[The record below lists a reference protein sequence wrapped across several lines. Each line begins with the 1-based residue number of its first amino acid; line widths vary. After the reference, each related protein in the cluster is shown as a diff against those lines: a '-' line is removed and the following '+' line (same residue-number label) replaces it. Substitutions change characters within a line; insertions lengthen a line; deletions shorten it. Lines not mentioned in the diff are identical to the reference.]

1 MRTCWVIDHPAHA
14 RLFAPLMRKMSNSDD
29 LIIATQREEVQSM
42 IENCDGH
49 LPRRQTI
56 WVPRPVGKG
65 KWRKAFRR
73 HRISSKALK
82 GIHRVI
88 SVGAPIELLAAPK
101 SSLRYY
107 ITDTEVNHVA
117 HKIARKSATNI
128 IIPTHFL
135 DNLASPLFKTKASIH
150 RIDGLHGHIHL
161 RPQLRSK
168 EIRDPPSILVRK
180 LEGGGIH
187 DDDEILEIPEE
198 WLEGLDVESADENNF
213 KGDPWS
219 LDRVIAS
226 KDGVITQ
233 SVTLASEAVLLG
245 VPTLLVS
252 KAKRGFLDRLVEDG
266 YPLFIASTFDDSL
279 HAAWLAGLYLTDAL
293 EPQDWPNIQEEL
305 IDIFNLIPS

>member
-14 RLFAPLMRKMSNSDD
+14 RLFASLMREMSDPDD

-65 KWRKAFRR
+65 KWRKAFQRY
-73 HRISSKALK
+73 RISSKALK
-82 GIHRVI
+82 GIQRVI
-88 SVGAPIELLAAPK
+88 SVGAPIELFAAPK
-101 SSLRYY
+101 SSQRYY
-107 ITDTEVNHVA
+107 ITDTEVNHTA
-117 HKIARKSATNI
+117 HKIARRSATNI

-135 DNLASPLFKTKASIH
+135 DNLAGPLFKTKASIH
-150 RIDGLHGHIHL
+150 RIDGLHAHIHL

-168 EIRDPPSILVRK
+168 EVRNPPSILVRK
-180 LEGGGIH
+180 LDGKGIH
-187 DDDEILEIPEE
+187 DDNEILEIPEK
-198 WLEGLDVESADENNF
+198 WLDGLDVESADENNF

-252 KAKRGFLDRLVEDG
+252 KAKRGFIDRLISEG
-266 YPLFIASTFDDSL
+266 FPLFIASELDDSL
-279 HAAWLAGLYLTDAL
+279 HAAWLAGLYLTDSL
-293 EPQDWPNIQEEL
+293 ESQDWPSTKEQLLE
-305 IDIFNLIPS
+305 IFNSLPS